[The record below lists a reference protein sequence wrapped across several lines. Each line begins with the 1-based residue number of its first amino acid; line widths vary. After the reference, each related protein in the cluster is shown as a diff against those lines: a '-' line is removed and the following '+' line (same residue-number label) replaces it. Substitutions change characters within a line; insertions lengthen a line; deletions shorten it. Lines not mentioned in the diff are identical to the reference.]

1 MSKDGFLYTGANSKT
16 VNNAEKR
23 RKEAEARLKEKKN
36 KRNKLLPAYE
46 IVTTELDKEREASK
60 LLLINTIET
69 DTTETDIKAIVL
81 ATKLYIKSMSGLQA
95 RLNKI
100 LRSENEVKE

>member
-1 MSKDGFLYTGANSKT
+1 MAKDGFLYSGANSKT
-16 VNNAEKR
+16 VNNVER
-23 RKEAEARLKEKKN
+23 IRKEAEARKQEKKS

-46 IVTTELDKEREASK
+46 IVSAELNKERDASK

-69 DTTETDIKAIVL
+69 DTTEADIKAIVL
-81 ATKLYIKSMSGLQA
+81 ATKLYIKSMSSLQA

-100 LRSENEVKE
+100 LRSEDEEKK